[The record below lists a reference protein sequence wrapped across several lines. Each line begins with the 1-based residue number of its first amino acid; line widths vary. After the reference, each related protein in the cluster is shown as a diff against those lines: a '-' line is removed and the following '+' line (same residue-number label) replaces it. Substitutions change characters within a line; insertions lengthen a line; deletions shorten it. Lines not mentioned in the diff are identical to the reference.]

1 MLYSDIQSY
10 HRLYIYGKL
19 QISINTDVT
28 VKATILYLNSNYI
41 DGHKGTLIYNLV
53 FKSFDCIY
61 SLASAHPKGL
71 IELKA
76 QWHTTYIQF
85 DSVSYFSS

>member
-1 MLYSDIQSY
+1 MLSTICQMGKGV
-10 HRLYIYGKL
+10 IYCR
-19 QISINTDVT
+19 
-28 VKATILYLNSNYI
+28 
-41 DGHKGTLIYNLV
+41 HKGTLIYNLI

-76 QWHTTYIQF
+76 QWHATYIQF